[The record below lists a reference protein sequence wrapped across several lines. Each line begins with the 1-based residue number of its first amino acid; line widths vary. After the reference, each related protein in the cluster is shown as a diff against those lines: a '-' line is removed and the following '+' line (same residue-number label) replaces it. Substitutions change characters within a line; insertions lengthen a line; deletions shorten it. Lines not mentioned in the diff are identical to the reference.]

1 MPRLS
6 IFEHTL
12 SSMFENISRGF
23 IGIVVLLGICLLLST
38 NRKAINWR
46 LIIGGIIL
54 QLTIAVL
61 ILKTPFALV
70 VTWLSGAF
78 IKLVGFTE
86 AGSGML
92 FGELLDAGKFGLA
105 FKVLPTIIFVSAL
118 TSVLYY
124 FGILQRIVFGFAW
137 IMKRLMR
144 LSGAES
150 LAAAANVF
158 IGQTEAPLV
167 VRPYIAKMT
176 RSELMALMTGGMATI
191 AGSVFLIY
199 VEMVSGGDEAL
210 KLEVGRQLLTAS
222 MMNAPAAL
230 LIAKLL
236 VPETEE
242 IDEKIEVPRDK
253 QGVNVLD
260 ALANGTTEGLKLMF
274 NVGAML
280 LVFFAVIAM
289 VNWGFGW
296 VGGLGGGWLNNLIA
310 SLSGGVFE
318 TFSLQAFI
326 GFVFAPLGWVIGG
339 GSGDILQLGQLLG
352 TKMVA
357 TEFVAYQELGEMT
370 STLSPKSVFLATFAL
385 CGFANFGSIGIQL
398 GGIGALAPE
407 RRSTLAKLGFKAM
420 IGGTLA
426 SLLTASIAGMFF

>member
-1 MPRLS
+1 
-6 IFEHTL
+6 
-12 SSMFENISRGF
+12 MFENISRGL

-46 LIIGGIIL
+46 LIIGGIVL
-54 QLTIAVL
+54 QLMIAVL
-61 ILKTPFALV
+61 ILKTPFAV
-70 VTWLSGAF
+70 VITWLSGAF

-92 FGELLDAGKFGLA
+92 FGGLLDAGKFGLG

-167 VRPYIAKMT
+167 VKPYIGRMT

-260 ALANGTTEGLKLMF
+260 ALANGTTEGLKLML

-296 VGGLGGGWLNNLIA
+296 VGGLGGGWLNSMIA
-310 SLSGGVFE
+310 TLSGGVFE
-318 TFSLQAFI
+318 TFSLQAVI

-339 GSGDILQLGQLLG
+339 ESGDILQLGQLLG

-370 STLSPKSVFLATFAL
+370 SSLSPKSVFLATFAL

>member
-1 MPRLS
+1 
-6 IFEHTL
+6 
-12 SSMFENISRGF
+12 MFENISRGF

>member
-1 MPRLS
+1 
-6 IFEHTL
+6 
-12 SSMFENISRGF
+12 MFENISRGL

-54 QLTIAVL
+54 QLMIAVL
-61 ILKTPFALV
+61 ILKTPFAV
-70 VTWLSGAF
+70 VITWLSGAF

-92 FGELLDAGKFGLA
+92 FGGLLDAGKFGLG

-167 VRPYIAKMT
+167 VKRYIGRMT

-260 ALANGTTEGLKLMF
+260 ALANGTTEGLKLML

-296 VGGLGGGWLNNLIA
+296 VGGLGGGWLNSMIA
-310 SLSGGVFE
+310 TLSGGVFE
-318 TFSLQAFI
+318 TFSLQAVI

-339 GSGDILQLGQLLG
+339 ESGDILQLGQLLG

-370 STLSPKSVFLATFAL
+370 SSLSPKSVFLATFAL

>member
-1 MPRLS
+1 ML
-6 IFEHTL
+6 
-12 SSMFENISRGF
+12 ENISRGL
-23 IGIVVLLGICLLLST
+23 IGIVVLLGICLLLSS

-54 QLTIAVL
+54 QVTIAIL

-70 VTWLSGAF
+70 ITWLSGAF

-92 FGELLDAGKFGLA
+92 FGELLDTSKFGLA
-105 FKVLPTIIFVSAL
+105 FNVLPTIIFVSAL

-124 FGILQRIVFGFAW
+124 YGILQRIVFGFAW

-167 VRPYIAKMT
+167 VKPYISKMT

-199 VEMVSGGDEAL
+199 V

-242 IDEKIEVPRDK
+242 IDENIEVPRDK

-260 ALANGTTEGLKLMF
+260 ALANGTTEGLKLML

-289 VNWGFGW
+289 INWGFGW
-296 VGGLGGGWLNNLIA
+296 VGG
-310 SLSGGVFE
+310 GGVFE
-318 TFSLQAFI
+318 SFSLQAVI

-339 GSGDILQLGQLLG
+339 ESGDILQIGQLLG

-370 STLSPKSVFLATFAL
+370 SSLSPKSVFLATFAL

-407 RRSTLAKLGFKAM
+407 RRSTLAKLGVKAM

-426 SLLTASIAGMFF
+426 SLLTASIAGIFF

>member
-1 MPRLS
+1 
-6 IFEHTL
+6 
-12 SSMFENISRGF
+12 MFENISRGL

-54 QLTIAVL
+54 QLMIAVL
-61 ILKTPFALV
+61 ILKTPFAV
-70 VTWLSGAF
+70 VITWLSGAF

-92 FGELLDAGKFGLA
+92 FGGLLDAGKFGLG

-158 IGQTEAPLV
+158 ICQTEAPLV
-167 VRPYIAKMT
+167 VKPYIGRMT

-260 ALANGTTEGLKLMF
+260 ALANGTTEGLKLML

-296 VGGLGGGWLNNLIA
+296 VGGLGGGWLNSMIA
-310 SLSGGVFE
+310 TLSGGVFE
-318 TFSLQAFI
+318 TFSLQAVI

-339 GSGDILQLGQLLG
+339 ESGDILQLGQLLG

-370 STLSPKSVFLATFAL
+370 SSLSPKSVFLATFAL

-407 RRSTLAKLGFKAM
+407 RRSILAKLGFKAM

>member
-1 MPRLS
+1 
-6 IFEHTL
+6 
-12 SSMFENISRGF
+12 MFENISRGF

-70 VTWLSGAF
+70 ITWLSGAF

-260 ALANGTTEGLKLMF
+260 ALANGTTEGLKLML

-296 VGGLGGGWLNNLIA
+296 VGGLGSGWLNNMIA

-318 TFSLQAFI
+318 TFSLQAVI

-339 GSGDILQLGQLLG
+339 ESGDILQLGQLLG

-407 RRSTLAKLGFKAM
+407 RRSELAKLGFKAM

>member
-1 MPRLS
+1 
-6 IFEHTL
+6 
-12 SSMFENISRGF
+12 MFENISRGL

-54 QLTIAVL
+54 QLMIAVL
-61 ILKTPFALV
+61 ILKTPFAV
-70 VTWLSGAF
+70 VITWLSGAF

-92 FGELLDAGKFGLA
+92 FGGLLDAGKFGLG

-167 VRPYIAKMT
+167 VKPYIGRMT

-260 ALANGTTEGLKLMF
+260 ALANGTTEGLKLML

-296 VGGLGGGWLNNLIA
+296 VGGLGGGWLNSMIA
-310 SLSGGVFE
+310 TLSGGVFE
-318 TFSLQAFI
+318 TFSLQAVI

-339 GSGDILQLGQLLG
+339 ESGDILQLGQLLG

-370 STLSPKSVFLATFAL
+370 SSLSPKSVFLATFAL

>member
-1 MPRLS
+1 
-6 IFEHTL
+6 
-12 SSMFENISRGF
+12 MFENISRGL

-54 QLTIAVL
+54 QLMIAVL
-61 ILKTPFALV
+61 ILKTPFAV
-70 VTWLSGAF
+70 VITWLSGAF

-92 FGELLDAGKFGLA
+92 FGGLLDAGKFGLG

-167 VRPYIAKMT
+167 VKPYIGRMT

-260 ALANGTTEGLKLMF
+260 ALANGTTEGLKLML

-296 VGGLGGGWLNNLIA
+296 VGGLGGGWLNSMIA
-310 SLSGGVFE
+310 TLSGGVFE
-318 TFSLQAFI
+318 TFSLQAVI

-339 GSGDILQLGQLLG
+339 ESGDILQLGQLLG

-370 STLSPKSVFLATFAL
+370 SSLSPKSVFLATFAL

-407 RRSTLAKLGFKAM
+407 RRSILAKLGFKAM